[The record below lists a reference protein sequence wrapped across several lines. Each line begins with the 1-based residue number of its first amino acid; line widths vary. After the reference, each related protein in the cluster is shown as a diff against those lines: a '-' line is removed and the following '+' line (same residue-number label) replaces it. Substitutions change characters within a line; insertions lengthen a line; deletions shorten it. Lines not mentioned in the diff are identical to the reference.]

1 MGEHAALSEITA
13 PWSSN
18 SRPKSAIGD
27 VLRLAAARAGDASGG
42 TSGAHREAE
51 GVAAREWSLLQ
62 TVPIT
67 PNGTDLDT
75 PNARD
80 WPGMEM
86 RHAHVPRETERPMIA
101 PEPDGP
107 IPCG

>member
-1 MGEHAALSEITA
+1 MGEHAALSEVIA
-13 PWSSN
+13 PRSSN
-18 SRPKSAIGD
+18 SRPRSASGG
-27 VLRLAAARAGDASGG
+27 VLRRATARAGDALRRNI
-42 TSGAHREAE
+42 GAHREAE

>member
-1 MGEHAALSEITA
+1 M
-13 PWSSN
+13 P
-18 SRPKSAIGD
+18 
-27 VLRLAAARAGDASGG
+27 SGG

-107 IPCG
+107 MPCG